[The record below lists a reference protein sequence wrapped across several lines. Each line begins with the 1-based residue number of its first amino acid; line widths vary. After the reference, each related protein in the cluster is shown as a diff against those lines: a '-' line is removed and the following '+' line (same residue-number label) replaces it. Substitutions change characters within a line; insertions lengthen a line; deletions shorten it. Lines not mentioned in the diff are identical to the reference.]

1 MFSEE
6 YWNYIYKEIN
16 DVFNEDGNADNI
28 SSVEE
33 DSDRRCV
40 IVTLYMGFLEDEDEE
55 IKYHKALLE
64 SFKDRMRSFVLR
76 NPFRKYAYDGYGTVT
91 MFVKAANTIKEYDYF
106 GESCD

>member
-1 MFSEE
+1 MEMFSED
-6 YWNYIYKEIN
+6 YWSCIYEVIN

-40 IVTLYMGFLEDEDEE
+40 IVTLYMDIMEDEDEE

-64 SFKDRMRSFVLR
+64 SFKDRMQSFPLR
-76 NPFRKYAYDGYGTVT
+76 NPFRKYDYDGYGTIT
-91 MFVKAANTIKEYDYF
+91 MFVKAANTIKKFDY
-106 GESCD
+106 